1 MLGNSKCGL
10 GNYRARNVTLCAN
23 GNRAVHGVYVWFLV
37 RLDKYSEMRKINP
50 VAKVML
56 QNRRRTQVVPDKKKY
71 NRKKDKADA
80 NQNRSNEELEN
91 PKG

>member
-23 GNRAVHGVYVWFLV
+23 GNGAVHGVYVWFLV

-50 VAKVML
+50 VAKAML
-56 QNRRRTQVVPDKKKY
+56 QSRRRTTVVPDKKKY
-71 NRKKDKADA
+71 NRKKDKDNA
-80 NQNRSNEELEN
+80 NKNRKDEN
-91 PKG
+91 TQA

>member
-1 MLGNSKCGL
+1 MFGNSKCGL

-23 GNRAVHGVYVWFLV
+23 GNGAVHGVYVWFLV

-71 NRKKDKADA
+71 NRKKDKDNA
-80 NQNRSNEELEN
+80 NKNRKDEN
-91 PKG
+91 TQA